1 MTNALRSAD
10 REFGAAS
17 TSPETAA
24 GSGDLPVM
32 QDRGR
37 MARIRSRVAVGL
49 YYLACG
55 LLTIVFL
62 FPIAWS
68 AFTSFFSPA
77 DASASPP
84 KWLPS
89 HLSFENYY
97 NLANYGEG
105 IWRYLGNSAS
115 VAAMTVSM
123 TLVLCTLGGYGF
135 SRFRFRGR
143 NVIFIVILATLMIPF
158 QSILNPL
165 FVLLRWLH
173 LQGTLFGL
181 ALVYTTFQLPFAV
194 FMMRNS
200 FDSVPREIEEASLI
214 DGCSS
219 LQSLRIVMLPL
230 VLPGLVTAGLFAFF
244 GSWNELLA
252 ALILLGDAK
261 NYTMPVMLLNAQS
274 GQLGSIDWGLMQA
287 GITLSILPCAV
298 LFLLL
303 QRYYI
308 NGLIAGAVKA

>member
-10 REFGAAS
+10 REFGATS

-24 GSGDLPVM
+24 ASGDLPVM
-32 QDRGR
+32 KDRGR

-115 VAAMTVSM
+115 VAAM
-123 TLVLCTLGGYGF
+123 
-135 SRFRFRGR
+135 
-143 NVIFIVILATLMIPF
+143 
-158 QSILNPL
+158 
-165 FVLLRWLH
+165 
-173 LQGTLFGL
+173 
-181 ALVYTTFQLPFAV
+181 
-194 FMMRNS
+194 
-200 FDSVPREIEEASLI
+200 
-214 DGCSS
+214 
-219 LQSLRIVMLPL
+219 
-230 VLPGLVTAGLFAFF
+230 
-244 GSWNELLA
+244 
-252 ALILLGDAK
+252 
-261 NYTMPVMLLNAQS
+261 
-274 GQLGSIDWGLMQA
+274 
-287 GITLSILPCAV
+287 
-298 LFLLL
+298 
-303 QRYYI
+303 
-308 NGLIAGAVKA
+308 